1 MSCASCRSLPCES
14 VQGSEGSEDTKR
26 TRGEAYHGCLQTGT
40 TQDVVFDLE
49 LERALWSAS
58 VVDAVRSP
66 LPAHLLARAGFC
78 TASVVHAA
86 VRGRRRRRP
95 AAREARRSRQHGGVK
110 PRPVSRDTGRVG
122 LCKPRPSDLVRRKEV
137 GGSGRNARERGLPF
151 SLYSRSLSPRA
162 IRLYLQ
168 SMKRPGRRLAL
179 SGFISS

>member
-66 LPAHLLARAGFC
+66 LPAHLLARAGFSA
-78 TASVVHAA
+78 TASVVHGGQGTPTAPARGQRSTAVASQNAIGAA
-86 VRGRRRRRP
+86 PGVSKHRAGRPLNAPGHGACCGRRRR
-95 AAREARRSRQHGGVK
+95 S
-110 PRPVSRDTGRVG
+110 
-122 LCKPRPSDLVRRKEV
+122 
-137 GGSGRNARERGLPF
+137 GGSTRNAGEHVLV
-151 SLYSRSLSPRA
+151 
-162 IRLYLQ
+162 
-168 SMKRPGRRLAL
+168 GRR
-179 SGFISS
+179 ISYTWRL